1 MNYFRLTVLSAAFA
15 CFSYSNSVQ
24 ADALALD
31 NPYRATVPDIESVLG
46 YPTGSRISSPEA
58 IQQYFK
64 VLAERFPEQ
73 VVLKSYGKTW
83 EGRELYYAVLSS
95 AANIA
100 RLEQITGG
108 MQELADPRQTSARRA
123 AELIDTLPASIWLSY
138 GVHGN
143 EISSPEAA
151 MLTAWHLLA
160 ADDDATKSY
169 LDNTVVYIDPLQN
182 PDGRGRF
189 VSRYYMTVGSEPSSD
204 RISAEHNE
212 PWPNG
217 RSNHYLFDMNRD
229 WIALTQPEIAGQ
241 VGALLEHLPLV
252 FVDLHEMGGDTSY
265 YFTPEARPYNP
276 LITKT
281 QREQLWVIGEN
292 NAKWFDE
299 LGYDY
304 FTREI
309 FDAFYPGYGASWPL
323 YHGTLSM
330 TYEMASARGLHFR
343 TKDGTILT
351 YGDGVKRH
359 FVASVATVESTAEN
373 RRKLLTNFW
382 QYRQQAIA
390 DGSKSDR
397 RFHIFRAD
405 DDRAGAR
412 RMAGLLSQHGVEVS
426 QAEHAFKACGT
437 EFPAGSFIVDGAQ
450 PAHYMV
456 RTLLDPEIAMDKAFL
471 DDQERR
477 RANNLP
483 DEIYDVTAWSL
494 PLMFNLSYDTCA
506 KLPKVAQRGAGE
518 RLIEPG
524 VLNNPDAKVAFIA
537 GWGDMN
543 GGRLLTAAL
552 RQGLSFKRSDLAFT
566 HANGKRYP
574 AGSLIF
580 TRAENSADLSEQLAS
595 LALASGAIIDGVDS
609 SWVTEGPNFGSN
621 NVKKLHAPN
630 VALAWD
636 EPFSSLNAGHTRFVI
651 EQQFNYPVTAIRANQ
666 LARADLSHYQV
677 LILPSIYGDL
687 QHHFGDRGAAN
698 IEQWVA
704 RGGVLITLAN
714 ATDWAIDQGLLASAI
729 ESSTDYKASG
739 HGNSTRVEGMLFHS
753 HEEFA
758 DYIKPD
764 VAAPYPTSGVLTRL
778 EVDLEHWLTAGM
790 KSQAISLT
798 VGNRI
803 YRPITIDNGRNV
815 MRYAGADRLLASGY
829 LWAENIEQL
838 AHKPFL
844 MWQPRGRGM
853 VISFAQEPTYRAYMD
868 GLNIILMN
876 AIFAGAAHA
885 TPLR

>member
-15 CFSYSNSVQ
+15 CISYSNSVQ

-524 VLNNPDAKVAFIA
+524 VLNNPDAKVAFIT

-630 VALAWD
+630 IALAWD